1 MKKIGEEKRQFM
13 RNEKEKTSRLLD
25 NYYNPSIHKK
35 TWEPSG
41 VIKEKNKYIY
51 GDTGLAHNIKDS
63 LQKENNKQKTKEQI
77 HFLEFDFLEENDIII
92 IIEHCA
98 NCEKHINYT
107 NHSNDIFKYITKL
120 LQACISLRFPFIK
133 VYLKP
138 IDITNNK
145 INRIG
150 ALEIQ
155 IGMKINNKTT
165 INTLYSKL
173 NTGQWPNFHNILNKI
188 SMYVP
193 VFSFKFQIYDKEEG
207 ENSESTILE
216 SGINESKTPDDKN
229 NVNLNNNQ
237 NINKKEIYKLSKY
250 ENMKINLYSFKCEQI
265 ENCCKEATNALDI
278 TFNSKRKIEIY
289 QENALNE
296 TNNNNNILLTKT
308 QNSSVNNMNISLKSN
323 LSLNNNIS
331 KRGEII
337 EDISIINQIK
347 GKLLCT
353 GYTDKLGF
361 LYFEN
366 VPFDSYVV
374 EIEGNKKFLGCGA
387 LIQFKKIFQNY
398 KSNPNYIFNKI
409 FGLKRQLNAYIEVY
423 LFSNELKDNKF
434 EINFISDATVLFKK
448 NGEENENF
456 ELKENIKGKY
466 EMTIEPCSGA
476 IIVIR
481 NGKEVACKE
490 ISLNNGLNKI
500 NIELS
505 K

>member
-25 NYYNPSIHKK
+25 NYYNPNIHKK

-41 VIKEKNKYIY
+41 TIKEKNKYIY
-51 GDTGLAHNIKDS
+51 GDTGLAYNIKDS
-63 LQKENNKQKTKEQI
+63 LQKENSKQKSKEQI
-77 HFLEFDFLEENDIII
+77 HFLEFDFIEENDIII

-98 NCEKHINYT
+98 NCEKHMNHT

-120 LQACISLRFPFIK
+120 LQACINLRFPFIK

-138 IDITNNK
+138 IDVSNNK

-165 INTLYSKL
+165 INTLFSKL

-193 VFSFKFQIYDKEEG
+193 VFNFKFQIYDKEEG
-207 ENSESTILE
+207 ENSESTILD
-216 SGINESKTPDDKN
+216 SCINESKTPDDKN
-229 NVNLNNNQ
+229 NANLNNNK
-237 NINKKEIYKLSKY
+237 NNNKKEIYYKPSKY
-250 ENMKINLYSFKCEQI
+250 ENMKINLYSFHCEQV
-265 ENCCKEATNALDI
+265 ENCCKEASNALDMI
-278 TFNSKRKIEIY
+278 YNSKRKIEKY
-289 QENALNE
+289 QENANNE
-296 TNNNNNILLTKT
+296 GNNNILLTKT
-308 QNSSVNNMNISLKSN
+308 QNSSINNMNNSFKNN

-387 LIQFKKIFQNY
+387 LIQFKKIFPNY
-398 KSNPNYIFNKI
+398 QSNNTNYIFSKI
-409 FGLKRQLNAYIEVY
+409 FGLKRQINAYVEVY
-423 LFSNELKDNKF
+423 LFSNELKDSNF
-434 EINFISDATVLFKK
+434 EINFISDAQVLFKK
-448 NGEENENF
+448 KGDDQEHF
-456 ELKENIKGKY
+456 ELKENIKGRY
-466 EMTIEPCSGA
+466 EMTIEPCTGT
-476 IIVIR
+476 IIVIL